1 MAVLEN
7 SARVLRNRAWISA
20 WKKGNGAKEERER
33 ERKRKK
39 HATIS
44 HGESAKSDERE
55 RERERGK
62 KREWRKTSA
71 KERRRGSNERESLV
85 RRDGR

>member
-1 MAVLEN
+1 MLEN

-33 ERKRKK
+33 ENERNTRQFPMENRRKAMK
-39 HATIS
+39 
-44 HGESAKSDERE
+44 
-55 RERERGK
+55 ERERGK
-62 KREWRKTSA
+62 EGGEEKREWRKTSA